1 MKRLQLGR
9 SIPIRLVLKTVRFFC
24 HVITFADGLS
34 SFNVNTFV
42 KVMTRTYCIT
52 LDPKNCNAVLIMS
65 FLCYLVYCINH
76 CVKMLWLNEIRQL
89 IIRIFCTNILCKQLH
104 QLMVCCSRDVVSS
117 ADFGLTSPNIL
128 TFPVST
134 LAAHLFFMVH
144 LIAV

>member
-1 MKRLQLGR
+1 MPMKQLQLGR

-65 FLCYLVYCINH
+65 FLCYWYIV
-76 CVKMLWLNEIRQL
+76 L
-89 IIRIFCTNILCKQLH
+89 IT
-104 QLMVCCSRDVVSS
+104 VSKCFGSMKS
-117 ADFGLTSPNIL
+117 AN
-128 TFPVST
+128 
-134 LAAHLFFMVH
+134 
-144 LIAV
+144 